1 VAADAGSEVLDDPG
15 EAAREALRL
24 QTIARA
30 TAHLRGV
37 GDRYVDPL
45 GITWKLID

>member
-1 VAADAGSEVLDDPG
+1 MTSPTVVPISHAD
-15 EAAREALRL
+15 
-24 QTIARA
+24 
-30 TAHLRGV
+30 LRGV